1 MRNFMIAVLTV
12 TALPVYGQAL
22 VNLDFEEWKL
32 FKGQLLFRDYE
43 EPTGWTSGN
52 GVIHVAPNTDA
63 LTSKSSDASSGS
75 YCVQMT
81 TRNIFG
87 QIAAGT
93 CYTGKFEINLS
104 DPVKSA
110 KLGIPYTDR
119 PAVFAGMHRYAPV
132 NNDSATLYCVLSKWD
147 GSAQRRVT
155 VGEARHVVYKSVP
168 TWTPF
173 SFPIEYGS
181 SDAPDTITVVF
192 AASAGGDLMKGEVG
206 STLWIDAVHIGA
218 ATSVAV
224 TPETHGAVTVVDRI
238 MSTQVSDHAMS
249 TVTVYALDGR
259 RLWQEDV
266 NGPTLYLGGIPSGPV
281 LIEIGLQSPDGSHV
295 CHRLMTVLP

>member
-1 MRNFMIAVLTV
+1 MRSFIIAVLSV
-12 TALPVYGQAL
+12 AVLPAYGQAL
-22 VNLDFEEWKL
+22 VNLDFEEWKV

-43 EPTGWTSGN
+43 EPVGWTSGN

-63 LTSKSSDASSGS
+63 LTSKSTNAHTGS

-93 CYTGKFEINLS
+93 CYTGRFEINLT

-110 KLGIPYTDR
+110 KLGIPYTER
-119 PAVFAGMHRYAPV
+119 PAVFAGMHRYAPA
-132 NNDSATLYCVLSKWD
+132 NNDSATLYCVLSKWNAAD
-147 GSAQRRVT
+147 QRRVT
-155 VGEARHVVYKSVP
+155 IGEARRVVYQAVS

-173 SFPIEYGS
+173 SFPIEYLS
-181 SDAPDTITVVF
+181 PETPDTITVVF

-206 STLWIDAVHIGA
+206 STLWIDAVHIGE
-218 ATSVAV
+218 ATSVAE
-224 TPETHGAVTVVDRI
+224 TPATSGAIAMVGR
-238 MSTQVSDHAMS
+238 MLSTQTSDHILS
-249 TVTVYALDGR
+249 TATVYALDGR
-259 RLWQEDV
+259 RLWHQDI
-266 NGPTLYLGGIPSGPV
+266 NGPVLYLGGLPPGPV
-281 LIEIGLQSPDGSHV
+281 VIEVGLQGRDGSHV